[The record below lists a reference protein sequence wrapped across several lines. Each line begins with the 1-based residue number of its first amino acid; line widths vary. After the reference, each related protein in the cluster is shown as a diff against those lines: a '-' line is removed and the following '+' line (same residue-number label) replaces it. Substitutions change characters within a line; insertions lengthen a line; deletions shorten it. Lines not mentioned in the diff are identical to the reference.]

1 MIFFFECI
9 FFLMIFF
16 SFDNQ
21 ILAFE
26 CIPALKA
33 RLREGVE
40 GCMSKCPRMCKK
52 RFQSNSMK
60 GYPLED
66 LYDTLG
72 EIKVRVTCCF
82 VFIK

>member
-1 MIFFFECI
+1 MFC
-9 FFLMIFF
+9 
-16 SFDNQ
+16 FDNQ
-21 ILAFE
+21 ILTFE

-33 RLREGVE
+33 RFREGVD
-40 GCMSKCPRMCKK
+40 GCMRKYPRMCKK

-66 LYDTLG
+66 LYDKLG
-72 EIKVRVTCCF
+72 EIKVCVECCF

>member
-33 RLREGVE
+33 RFREGVE

-72 EIKVRVTCCF
+72 EIKVCVTCCF

>member
-1 MIFFFECI
+1 
-9 FFLMIFF
+9 MIFF

-33 RLREGVE
+33 RFREGVE

-72 EIKVRVTCCF
+72 EIKVCVTCCF